1 VEPVKVSRGAEVLGA
16 RLRTQEGSAG
26 RGERVKERRQALFV
40 MAKDPR
46 AGQVKTRLCPPLTPE
61 VAASLYQC
69 FLSDVLDLVA
79 GVSAVDPVVAF
90 APPEAHQEFS
100 RLTSGRFLLVP
111 QQGADLG
118 ARLENTFRVLFQ
130 EGYERVAAVS
140 TDSPDLPAE
149 YLQEAFRKLEDAG
162 VVLGPCPDGGYYLI
176 ALSRLIPEL
185 FRDMPWST
193 DRVVPET
200 DARVRRLGLA
210 PFYLP
215 EWHDVDTAADLDRL
229 VRDLIGGERSAA
241 RAPRTTQ
248 FCLQEFGERHVSVG

>member
-1 VEPVKVSRGAEVLGA
+1 
-16 RLRTQEGSAG
+16 
-26 RGERVKERRQALFV
+26 

-61 VAASLYQC
+61 TAARLYQC

-79 GVSAVDPVVAF
+79 GISGVDPVVAF

-130 EGYERVAAVS
+130 RGYERVAAVS

-149 YLQEAFRKLEDAG
+149 YLQEAFRRLEDTE

-176 ALSRLIPEL
+176 ALSKLVPAF

-200 DARVRRLGLA
+200 ERRARQMGLT
-210 PFYLP
+210 PFHLP
-215 EWHDVDTAADLDRL
+215 KWHDVDTAADLDRL
-229 VRDLIGGERSAA
+229 VKDLTGSRRPGT
-241 RAPRTTQ
+241 RAPRTTR
-248 FCLQEFGERHVSVG
+248 FCLQEFGERHASVR